1 MTQSNYDMINTRSNS
16 QYEDKIPCREVI
28 NVPSIFNAIQS
39 IVKVCAHKY
48 FATQT
53 LIIADSGTIDTIS
66 ADISAYRGTLCNFW
80 SPAIS
85 VQSLWSAY

>member
-16 QYEDKIPCREVI
+16 QYEDTIPCREVI

-53 LIIADSGTIDTIS
+53 
-66 ADISAYRGTLCNFW
+66 
-80 SPAIS
+80 
-85 VQSLWSAY
+85 